1 MFAVLFLVGNLQLG
15 IFLDLLW
22 GGFDQMDGM
31 VYILIFSRVTI
42 EGSNGACWN
51 DTLPWEPWKDTFTL
65 ITTFVIGPEVK
76 ISLILFSTV
85 SFDKKA

>member
-1 MFAVLFLVGNLQLG
+1 MV
-15 IFLDLLW
+15 
-22 GGFDQMDGM
+22 FDQINGM
-31 VYILIFSRVTI
+31 VYILILSRVTI

-51 DTLPWEPWKDTFTL
+51 NTLPGEPWKDTFTL

-76 ISLILFSTV
+76 ISLILFSTI